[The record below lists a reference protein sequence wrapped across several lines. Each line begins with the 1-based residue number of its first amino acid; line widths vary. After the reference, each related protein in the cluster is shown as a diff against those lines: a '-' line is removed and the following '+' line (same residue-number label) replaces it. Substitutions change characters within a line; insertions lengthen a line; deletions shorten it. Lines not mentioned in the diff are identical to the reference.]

1 MHRDPYRFDPEELKA
16 RFNPEGSPLRLQQLR
31 MKEML
36 KVLDG
41 ICRKHDIP
49 YWIASGTLLGCM
61 RHGGFIPWDDDLDV
75 EMLRS
80 DYKRLLRILP
90 SELPASSA

>member
-16 RFNPEGSPLRLQQLR
+16 RFNPEGSPLRLQQLS

-61 RHGGFIPWDDDLDV
+61 LGTALIVYGVWQVSRP
-75 EMLRS
+75 EE
-80 DYKRLLRILP
+80 KK
-90 SELPASSA
+90 EA